1 MPRSWST
8 PVELDA
14 SVADPALMLR
24 DRAASAALLI
34 PPLFI
39 VLWLGGPWIVALV
52 ALIVLLAAS
61 EAFRLL
67 ASAGMSSFPLL
78 GIAIALVVAVG
89 DSLAPALGGA
99 GLVLAALAVV
109 LVGVGALARTN
120 PAEGLASWSTTVFGA
135 LYVGLLGFVPRLGA
149 AAPDVPRDAILGGL
163 GAERAWILALIL
175 SVWAFDTG
183 AYLVGRRYG
192 RRPFMTHISPRK
204 TLEGVAGGLAAVTI
218 VATLLLTALGQP
230 FAGGLLLGPLIAVAA
245 QAGDLAESMLKR
257 AAGAKDSGRLIPGHG
272 GMLDRIDSFL
282 FAAPV
287 MTLFVLALPH

>member
-8 PVELDA
+8 PAELAA

-52 ALIVLLAAS
+52 AIIVLLAAS

-67 ASAGMSSFPLL
+67 ASAGLSSFPLL

-89 DSLAPALGGA
+89 DSVAPALGGA

-135 LYVGLLGFVPRLGA
+135 LYVALLGFVPRLGA
-149 AAPDVPRDAILGGL
+149 AAPGVPADAIFGRLGN
-163 GAERAWILALIL
+163 ERAWILALIL
-175 SVWAFDTG
+175 TVWAFDTG

-192 RRPFMTHISPRK
+192 RRPFMAHISPRK

-218 VATLLLTALGQP
+218 VSMLLLGALGQP
-230 FAGGLLLGPLIAVAA
+230 FYGGLLLGPLIAVAA

-257 AAGAKDSGRLIPGHG
+257 AAGVKDSGRLIPGHG
-272 GMLDRIDSFL
+272 GVLDRIDSFL

-287 MTLFVLALPH
+287 MTLYVLALPH

>member
-1 MPRSWST
+1 
-8 PVELDA
+8 
-14 SVADPALMLR
+14 MLR

-39 VLWLGGPWIVALV
+39 VLWLGGPWIVGLI
-52 ALIVLLAAS
+52 ALIVLLAAN

-67 ASAGMSSFPLL
+67 AAAGMPSFPLL
-78 GIAIALVVAVG
+78 GLAIALVVAVG
-89 DSLAPALGGA
+89 DSVAPALGAA
-99 GLVLAALAVV
+99 GLTLAALAVV

-135 LYVGLLGFVPRLGA
+135 LYVALLGFVPRLGA
-149 AAPDVPRDAILGGL
+149 AAPAVPDSAFLHNLGN
-163 GAERAWILALIL
+163 ERGWILALIL

-183 AYLVGRRYG
+183 AYLVGRRFG
-192 RRPFMTHISPRK
+192 RRPFMAHISPRK
-204 TLEGVAGGLAAVTI
+204 TLEGVIGGTVSVT
-218 VATLLLTALGQP
+218 VVTVLLLGALGQP
-230 FAGGLLLGPLIAVAA
+230 WVGGLVLGPLIAVAA

-257 AAGAKDSGRLIPGHG
+257 AARAKDSGQLIPGHG

-287 MTLFVLALPH
+287 MTLYVLALPH